1 MASLEGSFRNIRE
14 REMETEKEI
23 RTNLARTIR
32 TLRKDHKDMEDER
45 EITYDM
51 GYIRALYYVLKRPFR
66 TYYLKGIGHW

>member
-51 GYIRALYYVLKRPFR
+51 GYIRA
-66 TYYLKGIGHW
+66 